1 MTSRVVYRAFVLV
14 CICIVVFTNLQ
25 CNRSDRSPV
34 DKSTITIM
42 YPGDEY
48 LMGPNQEGEP
58 MFMVFLPFVK
68 EGKDG
73 EQEGRLAASWE
84 HSEDYRTW
92 TIYLRNDVRWHD
104 GVPVTA
110 HDVKFTL
117 DLLEHPDALEKI
129 STKPDV
135 ESTTVLDD
143 TTIVITYKKNRDSLD
158 DWTVYYPR
166 HLLKDLEPK
175 DIAEWDFWKQPVGSG
190 PYRYVRHVPK
200 TMMELEAN
208 PDYYAGPPAI
218 QRVVIKFGGPYLTE
232 LLSGNVDVIH
242 YADCMEALA
251 LADDSRFFSYY
262 AVNWL
267 LNRGIF
273 WFQMDPRF
281 RDARVRRALTHAI
294 DRRGLLRVLNM
305 PDEIPIPGAP
315 YTERM
320 FRRGRLPEPLPYDP
334 LEAGRLLEEA
344 GWRDTDGDGIREKR
358 GQKFHFEAVVMNDR
372 DWERMAVFVQDNFR
386 QIGIKMDIQLMA
398 GSALRAR
405 IKAGRSDLSA
415 IFFRIG
421 SYPGS
426 LQEYLGPSSI
436 IGYHNPEVYS
446 LLEQMPGAL
455 DPEDLDRIYYQLAE
469 ILRVDQPITFLMPRA
484 LTFIAHRRLRGL
496 STPFRALPARHMES
510 LWIEEE
516 K

>member
-1 MTSRVVYRAFVLV
+1 MTESRTLALV
-14 CICIVVFTNLQ
+14 CICILILTSQQ
-25 CNRSDRSPV
+25 CNRSDRSQA

-68 EGKDG
+68 EGKNG
-73 EQEGRLAASWE
+73 EQEGRLATSWE

-92 TIYLRNDVRWHD
+92 TIHLRNDVRWHD

-143 TTIVITYKKNRDSLD
+143 TTIVITYKRNRDSLD
-158 DWTVYYPR
+158 DWTCYYPK
-166 HLLKDLEPK
+166 HLVEDLEPK
-175 DIAEWDFWKQPVGSG
+175 DIAEWDFWKQPVGNG

-208 PDYYAGPPAI
+208 PDYYAGPPSI

-251 LADDSRFFSYY
+251 LADDSRFHAYHGI
-262 AVNWL
+262 NTL
-267 LNRGIF
+267 INRGIL
-273 WFQMDPRF
+273 WFQTDPLF
-281 RDARVRRALTHAI
+281 HDARVRRALTLAI

-315 YTERM
+315 YTGRM
-320 FRRGRLPEPLPYDP
+320 LKRGELPEPLPYDP

-344 GWRDTDGDGIREKR
+344 GWRDTDADGILEKQ
-358 GQKFHFEAVVMNDR
+358 GQEFRFDALVSSSHE
-372 DWERMAVFVQDNFR
+372 WERMAVFIQDNFR
-386 QIGIKMDIQLMA
+386 RIGVKMDLQLMNE
-398 GSALRAR
+398 SAVRAR
-405 IKAGRSDLSA
+405 VEAARSDLSA
-415 IFFRIG
+415 VFFRIV
-421 SYPGS
+421 SYPDS

-455 DPEDLDRIYYQLAE
+455 DPEDLDRIYHQLAE
-469 ILRVDQPITFLMPRA
+469 ILKEDQPITFLMPRA
-484 LTFIAHRRLRGL
+484 FTFIAHRRLRGL
-496 STPFRALPARHMES
+496 SSPFRALPARHMES

-516 K
+516 EKKP